1 MFKLTALVPA
11 TALLISLAAC
21 GTAPA
26 PLAPAPQGAVQNA
39 EPAGVDPTGQ
49 PAGLGAQALPVN
61 YRVRYIIDSVQSTD
75 TEDVSGA
82 DEFYTLGTLAVQ
94 KPNGVK
100 VSRSFLNAPPIDVN
114 DHAGEIHQ
122 LGYVMFDEVVPAN
135 AEVYGQMA
143 AYDEDCAKDWAVVG
157 ASVMATANTTAA
169 SISSLTG
176 QAYVSGIVGAATGIL
191 NVFMSGDKDDVLG
204 NAGLMSV
211 TANGARTSA
220 ATLHMFKNGSWYS
233 NWNYYIKYHVEI
245 KATTNKPT
253 L

>member
-1 MFKLTALVPA
+1 MFKT
-11 TALLISLAAC
+11 TALLPTAALLLSLAAC
-21 GTAPA
+21 GTTPT
-26 PLAPAPQGAVQNA
+26 PLASAPQESVQRA
-39 EPAGVDPTGQ
+39 AAPDTAQVGQ
-49 PAGLGAQALPVN
+49 PASLTAQALPVN

-94 KPNGVK
+94 KPNGTK
-100 VSRSFLNAPPIDVN
+100 VSRSFLSAPPTDVN

-135 AEVYGQMA
+135 AEIYGQMA
-143 AYDEDCAKDWAVVG
+143 AFDEDCAKDWAVVG

-169 SISSLTG
+169 TISSLTG

-204 NAGLMSV
+204 NSGLMSV
-211 TANGARTSA
+211 TANGVKSSA
-220 ATLHMFKNGSWYS
+220 ATLHMFKYGSWYS
-233 NWNYYIKYHVEI
+233 NWNYFIKYHVEI
-245 KATTNKPT
+245 MATTNKPT